1 MKLKYKL
8 NIAQKLFIGFGLILL
23 VILVN
28 TALTLGTLNRSKNL
42 TNEVTSVY
50 SPSTE
55 KLGELEMLVTQ
66 TKMLIKNW
74 VYIDRQSDTPDKL
87 RLQEIH
93 EKEMPALKEEL
104 LTLSEEWES
113 EEDQQQL
120 ERVFQH
126 VDSLFGMHQTI
137 MSSLDNFDAYDD
149 AMVMFEVEPM
159 VVEGGD
165 VMVLSDQ
172 IIDEIADLS
181 QTYLATYESSLADM
195 NQNFSSFTWVTALMS
210 ILLVAA
216 SLIIGFV
223 LYTTIVKPL
232 SKGVQFAQSIGKGDL
247 TARVNIDQNDEIGT
261 LANELGSMAQ
271 SLKDTVVTIKRNA
284 LDLVHSSKNLRDSSQ
299 QLSQGS
305 ADQAAS
311 AEEVST
317 SIEEMVANI
326 DQNTENAVQ
335 TEKITVETAKEVN
348 VANELS
354 SEAVNAMEDIS
365 ERISVISDIA
375 FQTNILAL
383 NAAVEAARA
392 GEHGRGFSVVAAEVR
407 KLAEKSKTAADEI
420 VGLVSKGLQVSRE
433 AGEKSK
439 ALVPDIEKTTQLIKE
454 IAAASMEQKTGADQI
469 NQAMQQL
476 NMITQENASSSDELT
491 QSSEQL
497 SDLAGNLQEAV
508 GYFNIGE
515 DVTRKV
521 EPVVGNKGNAQK
533 KQQKQQKQTSSD
545 SKTADK
551 TGGQKS
557 SKSAAKEDTKQKETQ
572 NKKSESSSAQKS
584 TQKEDKSKSESGK
597 QTKQQG
603 KTDQKGNKQKPDL
616 GNLGREFDMDD
627 YERF

>member
-1 MKLKYKL
+1 MKLKYKF
-8 NIAQKLFIGFGLILL
+8 NIAQKLLIGFGLILL
-23 VILVN
+23 VILIN
-28 TALTLGTLNRSKNL
+28 TVLTLGTLNRSKNL

-74 VYIDRQSDTPDKL
+74 VYIDRQSGTPDKL
-87 RLQEIH
+87 RLKEIH
-93 EKEMPALKEEL
+93 EEEMPEMRKELFALA
-104 LTLSEEWES
+104 EEWEK
-113 EEDQQQL
+113 EQDQKKL
-120 ERVFQH
+120 KNVFQG
-126 VDSLFGMHQTI
+126 VDSLFEMHQTI
-137 MSSLDNFDAYDD
+137 MSSLDSFDAYDD

-165 VMVLSDQ
+165 VIKLSDEIIEQ
-172 IIDEIADLS
+172 INGLS
-181 QTYLATYESSLADM
+181 QTYLATYEDSLAEM
-195 NQNFSSFTWVTALMS
+195 NSNFSSFTWVTVLMS
-210 ILLVAA
+210 VLLVAA
-216 SLIIGFV
+216 SLIIGYV

-232 SKGVQFAQSIGKGDL
+232 SKGVQFAQLIGKGDL
-247 TARVNIDQNDEIGT
+247 TARVKINQDDEIGT
-261 LANELGSMAQ
+261 LAEELGAMAQ

-335 TEKITVETAKEVN
+335 TEKITVDTAKEVN

-354 SEAVNAMEDIS
+354 SEAMNAMEDIS
-365 ERISVISDIA
+365 ERITVISDIA

-407 KLAEKSKTAADEI
+407 KLAEKSKSAADEI
-420 VGLVSKGLQVSRE
+420 VGLVSKGLQVSRQ
-433 AGEKSK
+433 AGEKTK

-454 IAAASMEQKTGADQI
+454 ITAASMEQKTGADQI

-515 DVTRKV
+515 DVTQKV
-521 EPVVGNKGNAQK
+521 EPVVGKKENEQKRDK
-533 KQQKQQKQTSSD
+533 KQQNKSTTSSSTLSEKENQSAGKKTTGTSTKEKTSND
-545 SKTADK
+545 PQKSGEKDAQKEKDDNKSGKKSKT
-551 TGGQKS
+551 
-557 SKSAAKEDTKQKETQ
+557 E
-572 NKKSESSSAQKS
+572 
-584 TQKEDKSKSESGK
+584 
-597 QTKQQG
+597 
-603 KTDQKGNKQKPDL
+603 QKGSKQKPNL
-616 GNLGREFDMDD
+616 GNLGKEFDMDN
-627 YERF
+627 YEKF

>member
-1 MKLKYKL
+1 MRLKYKL
-8 NIAQKLFIGFGLILL
+8 NIAQKLFFGFGLILL

-28 TALTLGTLNRSKNL
+28 TALTMTTLNRSKNL

-50 SPSTE
+50 SPSNE

-87 RLQEIH
+87 RLKEIH
-93 EKEMPALKEEL
+93 EEEMPALREEL
-104 LTLSEEWES
+104 LALSENWEK
-113 EEDQQQL
+113 EEDREQL
-120 ERVFQH
+120 ESVFQR

-137 MSSLDNFDAYDD
+137 MTSLDNFDAYDD

-159 VVEGGD
+159 VVEDGE
-165 VMVLSDQ
+165 VMNLSDEV
-172 IIDEIADLS
+172 IEDINELS
-181 QTYLATYESSLADM
+181 QTYLATYEESLTEM
-195 NQNFSSFTWVTALMS
+195 NNNFSSFTWVTALMS
-210 ILLVAA
+210 VLLVAA
-216 SLIIGFV
+216 SLIIGVV

-247 TARVNIDQNDEIGT
+247 TARVNINQDDEIGT
-261 LANELGSMAQ
+261 LADELGSMAQ

-354 SEAVNAMEDIS
+354 AEAVNAMEDIS

-420 VGLVSKGLQVSRE
+420 VGLVSKGLQVSRQ

-497 SDLAGNLQEAV
+497 SELAANLQQAV

-515 DVTRKV
+515 DFTQKV
-521 EPVVGNKGNAQK
+521 DPAVGKKDVKQPDEKKQKNKTTTSSSAKPDSSGEKTKSENKEQKSQNKDTQNSGAKSSQKGDDSSKTGNKGA
-533 KQQKQQKQTSSD
+533 T
-545 SKTADK
+545 
-551 TGGQKS
+551 
-557 SKSAAKEDTKQKETQ
+557 E
-572 NKKSESSSAQKS
+572 
-584 TQKEDKSKSESGK
+584 
-597 QTKQQG
+597 
-603 KTDQKGNKQKPDL
+603 QKGSKQKPNL
-616 GNLGREFDMDD
+616 GNLGKEFDMDN
-627 YERF
+627 YEKF

>member
-1 MKLKYKL
+1 
-8 NIAQKLFIGFGLILL
+8 
-23 VILVN
+23 
-28 TALTLGTLNRSKNL
+28 
-42 TNEVTSVY
+42 
-50 SPSTE
+50 
-55 KLGELEMLVTQ
+55 
-66 TKMLIKNW
+66 
-74 VYIDRQSDTPDKL
+74 
-87 RLQEIH
+87 
-93 EKEMPALKEEL
+93 
-104 LTLSEEWES
+104 
-113 EEDQQQL
+113 
-120 ERVFQH
+120 
-126 VDSLFGMHQTI
+126 
-137 MSSLDNFDAYDD
+137 DAYDD

-159 VVEGGD
+159 VVEDGE
-165 VMVLSDQ
+165 VMDLSDEV
-172 IIDEIADLS
+172 IEDINELS
-181 QTYLATYESSLADM
+181 QTYLATYEESLTDM
-195 NQNFSSFTWVTALMS
+195 NNNFSSFTWVTGLMS
-210 ILLVAA
+210 VLLVAA
-216 SLIIGFV
+216 SLLIGFV

-247 TARVNIDQNDEIGT
+247 TARVNISQEDEIGT
-261 LANELGSMAQ
+261 LADELGSMAQ
-271 SLKDTVVTIKRNA
+271 NLKDTVVTIKRNA

-420 VGLVSKGLQVSRE
+420 VGLVSKGLLVSRQ

-439 ALVPDIEKTTQLIKE
+439 GLVPDIEKTTQLIKE

-497 SDLAGNLQEAV
+497 SDLAANLQQAV
-508 GYFNIGE
+508 GYFSIGE
-515 DVTRKV
+515 DVTKQVDPV
-521 EPVVGNKGNAQK
+521 EGKKGNKRQDEK
-533 KQQKQQKQTSSD
+533 KQQNKSTTSSSSGKTD
-545 SKTADK
+545 SSSSNQKSKTQ
-551 TGGQKS
+551 TQK
-557 SKSAAKEDTKQKETQ
+557 TQ
-572 NKKSESSSAQKS
+572 NKDDQKS
-584 TQKEDKSKSESGK
+584 GEKKSQKEGEGSN
-597 QTKQQG
+597 TG
-603 KTDQKGNKQKPDL
+603 KTGQKGNKQKSNL
-616 GNLGREFDMDD
+616 GNLGKEFDMDN
-627 YERF
+627 YEKF

>member
-1 MKLKYKL
+1 MRLKYKF

-28 TALTLGTLNRSKNL
+28 TVLTLGTLNRSKNL
-42 TNEVTSVY
+42 TNEVTSIY

-74 VYIDRQSDTPDKL
+74 VYIDRQSDTPDKV
-87 RLQEIH
+87 RLEEIH
-93 EKEMPALKEEL
+93 EEEMPALREDL
-104 LTLSEEWES
+104 LDLAEEWEN
-113 EEDQQQL
+113 EEDRGQL
-120 ERVFQH
+120 RGVFQN
-126 VDSLFGMHQTI
+126 VDSLFEMHQTI

-165 VMVLSDQ
+165 VMDLSDET
-172 IIDEIADLS
+172 IEEIQDLS
-181 QTYLATYESSLADM
+181 QTYLATYEDSLSEM
-195 NQNFSSFTWVTALMS
+195 NNNFSSFTWVTALMS
-210 ILLVAA
+210 VLLVAA
-216 SLIIGFV
+216 SLIIGYV

-247 TARVNIDQNDEIGT
+247 TARVNINQDDEIGT

-420 VGLVSKGLQVSRE
+420 VGLVSKGLQVSRQ

-497 SDLAGNLQEAV
+497 SDLAANLQKAV

-515 DVTRKV
+515 DVTRQV
-521 EPVVGNKGNAQK
+521 DPVVGNKGNKKKDEK
-533 KQQKQQKQTSSD
+533 KQQNKSATSS
-545 SKTADK
+545 SSSGK
-551 TGGQKS
+551 TGQSAGKEKSQAKTQKS
-557 SKSAAKEDTKQKETQ
+557 EEKSSPKEGDTSKSGHTEKSEQKGTKQKP
-572 NKKSESSSAQKS
+572 N
-584 TQKEDKSKSESGK
+584 
-597 QTKQQG
+597 
-603 KTDQKGNKQKPDL
+603 L
-616 GNLGREFDMDD
+616 GNLGKEFDMDN
-627 YERF
+627 YEKF